1 MMEIMN
7 VAVCEG
13 LRETFKQEWDKHYG
27 ATKGVWDDTCKSGN
41 ELYNMEKSRR
51 HAKPYLNL
59 YQSGERS
66 EWDSSALSD
75 AILYSNALRA
85 HLAPYVSNKVD
96 ELRKLRN
103 NLTHVHG
110 PQNKIANTDF
120 DKAYKKIQNCF
131 KVLKLSTKSSEKIL
145 NSWKR
150 KILVNVKN
158 MTYICLTIFLA
169 GLLSSASYYWYT
181 NSSTVKSLTP
191 FRSLPVQP
199 IHLVA
204 NRSRTVNAI
213 LEELQSLSIR
223 NNRSLTYLY
232 ISGNPGSG
240 KSQLA
245 RLVGQQYGLDDSLKG
260 SLYNGNVFVM
270 TLKATSVQSILESYV
285 EFARRVDCDGNIV
298 MNIMNSDKTI
308 TELKIQWLKTEIAKI
323 LNNVK
328 EKSWLLIVDN
338 VANLQEI
345 SLFLP
350 QLGDEDWQSGQVLIT
365 TQDMPSVPPNSS
377 LTVHISVSE
386 GMDALESCEFL
397 TGLSGLVENQEL
409 VGKVAK
415 ELDYQPLAL
424 ASAAFYVKLLRGNQA
439 SSHINWRDYL
449 NKLEEGKRNLTEMK
463 LTKVNKPAYSLTMS
477 TAVLLAVTTFAES
490 NPVLKRAFIFFS
502 FVSHEHLALDGVVS
516 YVHGVDKEKDKD
528 DVRLMIVQCSLI
540 LVSHDRKV
548 VSVFLHRIV
557 HNSIKDYIAFVKT
570 ENKNE
575 PHSPLNI
582 LQILIDEKCAL
593 GEIALIPHLKEFYVR
608 TKNLSSEIIVPRST
622 KSAQIMQEQIL
633 ELTLKLISEGEW
645 LLAKRYLIFCVEI
658 SKKGYDED
666 EDKKKHKPEEI
677 THVSF
682 PILGDIYHQLGFIEN
697 IIGDCVKAR
706 NLVENGFKILS
717 KQYEFTDERV
727 SRCLHTL
734 SNICS
739 CSQDCNIVEVENII
753 YSREAPSID
762 ASLETKRKHYFNLGL
777 IYRIIG
783 DWKPAKKFF
792 FQTIEVLMEMKDVP
806 GASSR
811 NLYEKLGQTY
821 LFMGDSCYH
830 LGEYE
835 LAKGYF
841 NLSIFIINTIGR
853 PDHPSLAE
861 LYHRLGHVHRNLNEL
876 SDAENCLR
884 HSRAIYTQ
892 YWGPSHKKIVDVNQD
907 LAAVLKENGQLE
919 EAALLDKRYGRF
931 RR

>member
-1 MMEIMN
+1 MIEIMN

-13 LRETFKQEWDKHYG
+13 LRKIFKQEWDKHYG
-27 ATKGVWDDTCKSGN
+27 ATKGVWDDTFKSGN

-59 YQSGERS
+59 YQSGKRS

-131 KVLKLSTKSSEKIL
+131 KVLKLSTESSEEIL

-158 MTYICLTIFLA
+158 MTYVCLIIFLA

-181 NSSTVKSLTP
+181 NSRTVNSLMP
-191 FRSLPVQP
+191 FRSLPVRP

-204 NRSRTVNAI
+204 NRSQTVNAI

-223 NNRSLTYLY
+223 NDRSLTCLY

-245 RLVGQQYGLDDSLKG
+245 RLVGQQYGLDSSLKG
-260 SLYNGNVFVM
+260 SLHNGNVFVM
-270 TLKATSVQSILESYV
+270 TLKATSVQSILESYA

-298 MNIMNSDKTI
+298 MNIMNSDKTK
-308 TELKIQWLKTEIAKI
+308 TGRKIQRLKTEIAKI

-328 EKSWLLIVDN
+328 KKSWLLIVDN

-350 QLGDEDWQSGQVLIT
+350 QLEDEDWHGGQVLIT
-365 TQDMPSVPPNSS
+365 TQDMSSVPPNSS

-386 GMDALESCEFL
+386 GMDPVESCEFL

-424 ASAAFYVKLLRGNQA
+424 ASAAFFVKLLRENQA

-463 LTKVNKPAYSLTMS
+463 LTEVNKPAYSLTMS
-477 TAVLLAVTTFAES
+477 TAVLLAVATFAES
-490 NPVLKRAFIFFS
+490 NPVLKHAFTFFS

-540 LVSHDRKV
+540 LISHDQKV

-557 HNSIKDYIAFVKT
+557 HNSIKDYIAFLKT
-570 ENKNE
+570 ENKNK
-575 PHSPLNI
+575 PHPPLNI
-582 LQILIDEKCAL
+582 LQLLIDKKCAL
-593 GEIALIPHLKEFYVR
+593 GEIALIPHLKEFYVA
-608 TKNLSSEIIVPRST
+608 TKNLSSEIIAPRSK

-633 ELTLKLISEGEW
+633 KLTLKLISEGEW
-645 LLAKRYLIFCVEI
+645 LLAKRYLILCDEI
-658 SKKGYDED
+658 STKGYDED
-666 EDKKKHKPEEI
+666 EDKNKDKSKA
-677 THVSF
+677 
-682 PILGDIYHQLGFIEN
+682 ILGEIHHQLGAIEN

-706 NLVENGFKILS
+706 NLVENAFKILS
-717 KQYEFTDERV
+717 KEYEFTDERV
-727 SRCLHTL
+727 SRCLDTL
-734 SNICS
+734 SDICS
-739 CSQDCNIVEVENII
+739 CSHDCHDVDVENII
-753 YSREAPSID
+753 YSQKAPSID
-762 ASLETKRKHYFNLGL
+762 ASLETKSKYYLNLGL
-777 IYRIIG
+777 IYRINGHWRQAMKNFRQAI
-783 DWKPAKKFF
+783 D
-792 FQTIEVLMEMKDVP
+792 VLREIINVP
-806 GASSR
+806 GASS
-811 NLYEKLGQTY
+811 LTPYETLATTY
-821 LFMGDSCYH
+821 MLMGDSCYH
-830 LGEYE
+830 LSEYE
-835 LAKGYF
+835 LVKRYF

-861 LYHRLGHVHRNLNEL
+861 LYHHLGLVHHTLNEL

-892 YWGPSHKKIVDVNQD
+892 YWGPSHKKNVVVNQD

-919 EAALLDKRYGRF
+919 EAALLDKQYGRL

>member
-1 MMEIMN
+1 MIEIMN

-13 LRETFKQEWDKHYG
+13 LREIFKQEWDKHYG

-103 NLTHVHG
+103 NLTHAHG

-150 KILVNVKN
+150 KILVNVKS
-158 MTYICLTIFLA
+158 MTFICLTIFLA

-191 FRSLPVQP
+191 FRILPVRP
-199 IHLVA
+199 IHVVA
-204 NRSRTVNAI
+204 NRSQTVNAI
-213 LEELQSLSIR
+213 LEELQRLSIR
-223 NNRSLTYLY
+223 NDRSLTYLY

-245 RLVGQQYGLDDSLKG
+245 RLVGQQYGLDNSLKG
-260 SLYNGNVFVM
+260 SLYNGNDFVM
-270 TLKATSVQSILESYV
+270 TLKATSVHSLLESYA

-298 MNIMNSDKTI
+298 MNIMNSDQTK
-308 TELKIQWLKTEIAKI
+308 TELKIQKLKIEIAKI

-328 EKSWLLIVDN
+328 KKSWLLIVDN
-338 VANLQEI
+338 VVNLQEI

-350 QLGDEDWQSGQVLIT
+350 QLEDEDWQSGQVLIT
-365 TQDMPSVPPNSS
+365 TQDMSSVPPNSS

-386 GMDALESCEFL
+386 GMDPVESCEFL
-397 TGLSGLVENQEL
+397 TGLSGLVENEEL

-424 ASAAFYVKLLRGNQA
+424 ASAAFFVKLLRENQA

-477 TAVLLAVTTFAES
+477 TAVLLAVTKFAES
-490 NPVLKRAFIFFS
+490 NPVLKHAFTFFS
-502 FVSHEHLALDGVVS
+502 FVSHEHLALDSVVS
-516 YVHGVDKEKDKD
+516 YVHGVDKENDKD

-557 HNSIKDYIAFVKT
+557 HNSIKDYIARVKT
-570 ENKNE
+570 ENQNE
-575 PHSPLNI
+575 SNPPLNI
-582 LQILIDEKCAL
+582 LHLLIDEKCAL
-593 GEIALIPHLKEFYVR
+593 GEIALIPHLKEFYVA

-622 KSAQIMQEQIL
+622 KSAHMLQEQIL
-633 ELTLKLISEGEW
+633 KLTLKLISEGEW
-645 LLAKRYLIFCVEI
+645 LLAKSYLILCVEI
-658 SKKGYDED
+658 STKGYDED
-666 EDKKKHKPEEI
+666 EDKNKHKPEEI

-682 PILGDIYHQLGFIEN
+682 PILGEIFHQLGFIEN

-706 NLVENGFKILS
+706 YLVKLAFKILS

-727 SRCLHTL
+727 SLCLHTL

-739 CSQDCNIVEVENII
+739 CSQDCNVVDVENII
-753 YSREAPSID
+753 YSQKTPSTD

-783 DWKPAKKFF
+783 DWRQARKKFS
-792 FQTIEVLMEMKDVP
+792 QAIEVLMKMKDVP

-811 NLYEKLGQTY
+811 SPYEKLGQTY
-821 LFMGDSCYH
+821 MLMGESCYH
-830 LGEYE
+830 LGKYE
-835 LAKGYF
+835 LAKRYL

-853 PDHPSLAE
+853 HDHPSLAE
-861 LYHRLGHVHRNLNEL
+861 LYHLLGFVHKNLNEL

-892 YWGPSHKKIVDVNQD
+892 YWGPSHRIIVDVNED
-907 LAAVLKENGQLE
+907 LAAVLGQLE
-919 EAALLDKRYGRF
+919 EAALLDKQYGRF